1 MGDNAPYLV
10 FYVLA
15 AVFVASSLIGR
26 RLPLGATVKM
36 VLAWVAIF
44 AVVIALFVY
53 LGAYGIFQ

>member
-1 MGDNAPYLV
+1 VTENAPYVV

-26 RLPLGATVKM
+26 RLPVGGTVKM

-44 AVVIALFVY
+44 IVAIAAAVFLR
-53 LGAYGIFQ
+53 AYF

>member
-1 MGDNAPYLV
+1 MTENAPYVV

-26 RLPLGATVKM
+26 RLPIGRTVKM

-44 AVVIALFVY
+44 IVAIAAAVFLR
-53 LGAYGIFQ
+53 AYF

>member
-1 MGDNAPYLV
+1 MNDNAPYVV

-26 RLPLGATVKM
+26 RLPVGQSVKM

-44 AVVIALFVY
+44 IVAIAVAVFLR
-53 LGAYGIFQ
+53 AYF